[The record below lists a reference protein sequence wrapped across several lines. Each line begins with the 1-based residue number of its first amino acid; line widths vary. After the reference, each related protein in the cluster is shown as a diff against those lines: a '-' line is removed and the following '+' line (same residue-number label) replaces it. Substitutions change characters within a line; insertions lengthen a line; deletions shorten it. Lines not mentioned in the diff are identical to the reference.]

1 MSDLNKIRNHIEEGK
16 VKLISDCVHSAL
28 NSGHKPQSILKAM
41 IKSMET
47 VGKNFSEGKLFL
59 PEIQNSTRAMRKGV
73 EFLRP
78 LLWET
83 SPGACVIGSV
93 EGDFHDV
100 GKNMVLIML
109 ESLGLEMI
117 DLGVN
122 VSKEEFIKAIEEK
135 KDVVLVAASA
145 FLPNN
150 MPALK
155 STVKAVKARYSHI
168 PVLVGGSFVTEEL
181 AKEIA
186 ADGFACDAVSS
197 AAVGKRLISKEY

>member
-1 MSDLNKIRNHIEEGK
+1 MTGLNEIRNDIKEGK
-16 VKLISDCVHSAL
+16 VKLISDSVQSAL
-28 NSGHKPQSILKAM
+28 DGGHNPESILKAM
-41 IKSMET
+41 IESMKI
-47 VGKNFSEGKLFL
+47 VGKSFSEGKLFL
-59 PEIQNSTRAMRKGV
+59 PEIQNSTRTMRKGV
-73 EFLRP
+73 EILRP
-78 LLWET
+78 FLWKN

-100 GKNMVLIML
+100 GKNMVLIIL

-122 VSKEEFIKAIEEK
+122 VPKQQFIKAIDENEY
-135 KDVVLVAASA
+135 VVLVAASA

-155 STVKAVKARYSHI
+155 STVQEIKATYPHI
-168 PVLVGGSFVTEEL
+168 PIMVGGSFVTEEL
-181 AKEIA
+181 AKEIG

-197 AAVGKRLISKEY
+197 ATVANRLISKE